1 MLILSLVSRMA
12 KEPILETDRLMLRPV
27 TLDDADAVFAWTSD
41 PRVSK
46 FMSYT
51 TSKDITE
58 TINWIT
64 STFND
69 ETEWN
74 WVFILKSE
82 NRVIGAGS
90 IAADKFLQG
99 HWGIGYNLHYDY
111 WYKGYCTEAMKAI
124 IDFAHR
130 QLGVNKICSEHA
142 VDNPRSGKVMEK
154 CGLTFHHFGEYS
166 KLDGSETFKV
176 KFYTMEFNE

>member
-111 WYKGYCTEAMKAI
+111 WHKGY
-124 IDFAHR
+124 
-130 QLGVNKICSEHA
+130 
-142 VDNPRSGKVMEK
+142 
-154 CGLTFHHFGEYS
+154 
-166 KLDGSETFKV
+166 
-176 KFYTMEFNE
+176 